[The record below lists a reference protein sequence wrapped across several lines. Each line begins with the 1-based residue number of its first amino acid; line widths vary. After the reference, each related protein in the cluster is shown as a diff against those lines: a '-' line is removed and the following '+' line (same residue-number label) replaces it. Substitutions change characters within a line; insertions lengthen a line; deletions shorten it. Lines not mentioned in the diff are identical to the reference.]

1 MERAVKFDRDYFW
14 TEYVL
19 YNRERGY
26 RWLVHS
32 DDHWSFVTPLR
43 AGEVGESYVL
53 GGGVGKT
60 VSYNVRRFRLF
71 QDATARVTYVLGEFF
86 WKVEVGETVDTADY
100 ISPPFGISKEVTKTG
115 AREVNYSH
123 ARYMTPKEVK
133 AAFGLEK
140 LPRPGAIGPMQPFPG
155 PNLGGPFAI
164 LLFLLLI
171 TAVVIGIAKPRRT
184 LLDKTYDIA
193 AMPGTEPGRMF

>member
-43 AGEVGESYVL
+43 AGEVGESYLL

-60 VSYNVRRFRLF
+60 VSYNGRRFRLF

-86 WKVEVGETVDTADY
+86 WKVETGERVDTADY

-123 ARYMTPKEVK
+123 ARYMTPEEVEK
-133 AAFGLEK
+133 AFGVK
-140 LPRPGAIGPMQPFPG
+140 NLPAPAGIGPSQPFTCPS
-155 PNLGGPFAI
+155 LGAPFTI
-164 LLFLLLI
+164 LLLALLAAAI
-171 TAVVIGIAKPRRT
+171 FIGIAKPRKR
-184 LLDKTYDIA
+184 
-193 AMPGTEPGRMF
+193 